1 MRRIHTGRGSRM
13 GRDIRHRDP
22 SVPGSEQEKSMN
34 TEVKVHVDMTEV
46 EEYISKAK
54 ELERLLKEAKSLA
67 DDLASVDLTMEIK
80 A

>member
-1 MRRIHTGRGSRM
+1 M
-13 GRDIRHRDP
+13 D
-22 SVPGSEQEKSMN
+22 

-80 A
+80 V

>member
-1 MRRIHTGRGSRM
+1 MQNLLSAVEPPLLHISGCCGPKWGICRKENM
-13 GRDIRHRDP
+13 D
-22 SVPGSEQEKSMN
+22 

-80 A
+80 V